1 MKGNRHI
8 QCPMPFIDKMNNY
21 FLKHYMGKFYKYS
34 NYKSQ
39 EVVKFLEKDENTP
52 KVFKNDNFLFIEKIS
67 VKYDHSSEPE
77 IGSISINRSMVSRAA
92 FELTLKIRKAVEID
106 EAQYQAFKDIAEN
119 ELNAIKALY
128 QNINED

>member
-1 MKGNRHI
+1 
-8 QCPMPFIDKMNNY
+8 
-21 FLKHYMGKFYKYS
+21 MGKFYKYS

-39 EVVKFLEKDENTP
+39 EIVRILEKDEDTP
-52 KVFKNDNFLFIEKIS
+52 KVFKNDSFLFIEKIS
-67 VKYDHSSEPE
+67 VKYDHTTEPE
-77 IGSISINRSMVSRAA
+77 IGSISINKSMVSRAA
-92 FELTLKIRKAVEID
+92 FELTLKIRNAVEID

>member
-1 MKGNRHI
+1 
-8 QCPMPFIDKMNNY
+8 
-21 FLKHYMGKFYKYS
+21 MGKFYKYS

-77 IGSISINRSMVSRAA
+77 IGSISINKSMVSRAA

-106 EAQYQAFKDIAEN
+106 EAQYQAFKDIAESQ
-119 ELNAIKALY
+119 LNSIKALY